1 MAENMRPPPARRL
14 SVRHRAAVWLAWW
27 TLMMSLWVM
36 IDDSLQFDELL
47 AGAGAAAL
55 AAVAAEFAAYQAS
68 VRYRVRPGWWLAAE
82 ILRLPAEVARDTLTV
97 FGALARTLVTGRA
110 PEGGYAEIPA
120 GGPAGGKGAPA
131 GGKGAPAGEQGEAGG
146 LPGEAG
152 RVLLTGVRS
161 FAPNTFVLG
170 IDDERHVLVVHRL
183 VAPGAGR

>member
-14 SVRHRAAVWLAWW
+14 SVRRRAAVWLAWW

-47 AGAGAAAL
+47 AGAGAAAI

-68 VRYRVRPGWWLAAE
+68 VRYRVRPGWQLAAE

-97 FGALARTLVTGRA
+97 FGALARMLVTGRA
-110 PEGGYAEIPA
+110 PEGGYAELPA
-120 GGPAGGKGAPA
+120 GGPLGEKSGPPGEKGAPTRD
-131 GGKGAPAGEQGEAGG
+131 KGAP
-146 LPGEAG
+146 PGEAG

-183 VAPGAGR
+183 LAPGAGR

>member
-1 MAENMRPPPARRL
+1 MAENMRPLPARRL
-14 SVRHRAAVWLAWW
+14 SVRRRAAAWLAWW

-47 AGAGAAAL
+47 AGAGAAAI

-68 VRYRVRPGWWLAAE
+68 VRYRVRPEWQLAAE

-110 PEGGYAEIPA
+110 PEGGYAELPA
-120 GGPAGGKGAPA
+120 GGPPGEKGAP
-131 GGKGAPAGEQGEAGG
+131 
-146 LPGEAG
+146 PGEAG

-170 IDDERHVLVVHRL
+170 IDDERGVLVVHRL
-183 VAPGAGR
+183 VAPGGGR

>member
-14 SVRHRAAVWLAWW
+14 SARRRAAVWLAWW
-27 TLMMSLWVM
+27 MLMMSLWVM

-47 AGAGAAAL
+47 AGAGAAAI

-68 VRYRVRPGWWLAAE
+68 VRYRVRPGWRLAAE
-82 ILRLPAEVARDTLTV
+82 ILRLPGEVVHDTLTV
-97 FGALARTLVTGRA
+97 FGALARMLVTGRA
-110 PEGGYAEIPA
+110 PEGGYAELPA
-120 GGPAGGKGAPA
+120 GGPV
-131 GGKGAPAGEQGEAGG
+131 GEK
-146 LPGEAG
+146 GEAG

-183 VAPGAGR
+183 VTPGAGR

>member
-47 AGAGAAAL
+47 AGAGAAAI

-68 VRYRVRPGWWLAAE
+68 VWYRVRPEWRLAAE
-82 ILRLPAEVARDTLTV
+82 MLRLPAEVARDTLTV
-97 FGALARTLVTGRA
+97 FGALVRMLVTGRA
-110 PEGGYAEIPA
+110 PEGGYAELPA
-120 GGPAGGKGAPA
+120 GGPPGEKGAPA
-131 GGKGAPAGEQGEAGG
+131 RDKGAP
-146 LPGEAG
+146 PGEAG

-170 IDDERHVLVVHRL
+170 IDDERRVLVVHRL

>member
-14 SVRHRAAVWLAWW
+14 SVRRRAAVWLAWW

-47 AGAGAAAL
+47 AGAGAAAI
-55 AAVAAEFAAYQAS
+55 AAVAAEFTAYQAS
-68 VRYRVRPGWWLAAE
+68 VRYRVRPGWRLAAE

-110 PEGGYAEIPA
+110 PEGGYAELPA
-120 GGPAGGKGAPA
+120 GGPPGEKGAP
-131 GGKGAPAGEQGEAGG
+131 
-146 LPGEAG
+146 PGEAG

-170 IDDERHVLVVHRL
+170 IDDERGVLVVHRL
-183 VAPGAGR
+183 VAPGGGR

>member
-1 MAENMRPPPARRL
+1 MAENMRPPPARQL
-14 SVRHRAAVWLAWW
+14 SVRRRVAVWLAWW

-47 AGAGAAAL
+47 AGAGAAAI

-68 VRYRVRPGWWLAAE
+68 VRYRVRPGWRLAAE
-82 ILRLPAEVARDTLTV
+82 TLRLPAEVARDTLTV
-97 FGALARTLVTGRA
+97 FGALARMLVTGRA
-110 PEGGYAEIPA
+110 PEGGYAELPA
-120 GGPAGGKGAPA
+120 DGPADVKGAS
-131 GGKGAPAGEQGEAGG
+131 AGENGEAGG

-170 IDDERHVLVVHRL
+170 IDDERGVLVVHRL
-183 VAPGAGR
+183 VTPRAGR

>member
-14 SVRHRAAVWLAWW
+14 SVRRRAAVWLAWW

-47 AGAGAAAL
+47 AGAGAAAI
-55 AAVAAEFAAYQAS
+55 AAVAAELIGYQAS

-82 ILRLPAEVARDTLTV
+82 ILRLPAEVVRDTVTV
-97 FGALARTLVTGRA
+97 FGALARMLVTGQA
-110 PEGGYAEIPA
+110 PEGGYAELPTGDPA
-120 GGPAGGKGAPA
+120 DEKGGPPS
-131 GGKGAPAGEQGEAGG
+131 
-146 LPGEAG
+146 EAG

-170 IDDERHVLVVHRL
+170 IDDERHALVVHRL
-183 VAPGAGR
+183 VTPGAGR